1 MRSLFQITDTQL
13 TALLHYAAVTFSIT
27 QKGFMVHFMPTG
39 MYDQPMKNTAEV
51 L

>member
-1 MRSLFQITDTQL
+1 MRSLFQITDTHH
-13 TALLHYAAVTFSIT
+13 TTLLHYAAVTFSIT
-27 QKGFMVHFMPTG
+27 HFMVHFMLTG